1 MFGLWFAF
9 CGGLLFR
16 LWVDVIAGYF
26 GCCLGLVGLVCAYDC
41 DVIAVYNWYCLEFVN
56 SVVVWVFFR
65 L

>member
-1 MFGLWFAF
+1 MD
-9 CGGLLFR
+9 CGLLFAVACC
-16 LWVDVIAGYF
+16 LGCGVDVIAGYF

-41 DVIAVYNWYCLEFVN
+41 DVIAVYNWYCVEFVN